1 MDSEKETLNSIK
13 EESFLHSL
21 NDEKSTDFLIE
32 CKSLEN
38 INSFSEPPGLD
49 KSIKKHKNLMM
60 MGGLGSMNQLQS
72 IIGVGENK
80 RGRRSID
87 EPLNWSDQIELINNN
102 NNVNFTNFCGDASK
116 VLFIKGLDEPGIS
129 VAMIYNVFSNF
140 GNISKIIF
148 MRNKGGAL
156 IEFHSVEYATIA
168 KDFLNNLFFFSN
180 YLKVDIHLKIK
191 LINFL

>member
-1 MDSEKETLNSIK
+1 MPLESEKETLNLIK
-13 EESFLHSL
+13 EESSSLHSL
-21 NDEKSTDFLIE
+21 TDEKSTEFLID

-49 KSIKKHKNLMM
+49 KSIKKHKNMM

-72 IIGVGENK
+72 VIGVRENK
-80 RGRRSID
+80 RGRSGLE
-87 EPLNWSDQIELINNN
+87 EPLNWNDQIELINNN
-102 NNVNFTNFCGDASK
+102 NNVNFMNFCGDASK
-116 VLFIKGLDEPGIS
+116 VLFIKGLDEPGLS

-148 MRNKGGAL
+148 MRSKGGAL

-180 YLKVDIHLKIK
+180 YLKV
-191 LINFL
+191 